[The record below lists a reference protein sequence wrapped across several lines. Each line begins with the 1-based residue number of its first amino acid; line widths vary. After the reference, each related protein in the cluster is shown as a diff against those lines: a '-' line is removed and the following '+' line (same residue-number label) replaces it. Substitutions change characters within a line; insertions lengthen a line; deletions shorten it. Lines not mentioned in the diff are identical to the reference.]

1 MINEQIKD
9 VQNKIKNLEY
19 KLKKLEKAEYYKK
32 EDIRKVIFSY
42 IYCIIPFIPFILLLF
57 NVRLLI
63 ILIISIIITITC
75 FILYLIGIVK
85 LMSYYTYKNLPTEE
99 DLENERIYIK
109 DSINSLNEQLYKL
122 RLRKGL
128 DI

>member
-42 IYCIIPFIPFILLLF
+42 IYCIIHFIPFILLLF